1 MTAMIGCD
9 RQNTASPPG
18 THLIPPRI
26 AGHSSRAGGAFFVG
40 DEMAEKQLQL
50 NWDYDESIKKMRRL
64 IPRWK
69 DMSVDMLEELHIAR
83 KSLSSRYYRDGQLCP
98 SWAEYCE
105 DIGLPKR
112 TANYWLSQYDPTK
125 KCLIE
130 DKSLVG
136 KFTGNIEN
144 YTPTWIIE
152 KVKEVMGEI
161 DLDPAS
167 CDFAQKKVK
176 AKRYLTE
183 RDDAL
188 REDVDWNGRIFLN
201 PPYAAGVIDR
211 FVEKLVSS
219 SFDEA
224 ILLTNNNTDTK
235 WFYAAAISAQVVCFT
250 SGRINFY
257 TEEIEKTL
265 PTNGQTFFYFGDN
278 ADRFCAVFT
287 DVGLLMRVV

>member
-1 MTAMIGCD
+1 
-9 RQNTASPPG
+9 
-18 THLIPPRI
+18 
-26 AGHSSRAGGAFFVG
+26 
-40 DEMAEKQLQL
+40 MAEKQLQL
-50 NWDYDESIKKMRRL
+50 NWDYDESVKKMRRL

-69 DMSVDMLEELHIAR
+69 DMSVDMLDELFQAR
-83 KSLSSRYYRDGQLCP
+83 KYLSIK
-98 SWAEYCE
+98 AEDRERLANGTFVPVDATWEGYCE
-105 DIGLPKR
+105 EIGFVKR
-112 TANYWLSQYDPTK
+112 TANRWLSQYDPVK

-130 DKSLVG
+130 DKSLVS

-144 YTPTWIIE
+144 YTPSWIVK